1 MTAVALIQGNLTA
14 DHYEDSFAKD
24 ERIDILREKFLITEN
39 VMKTKKKTKTQK
51 LFRKNIVMIILMQ
64 KREVLQIQFKL
75 NLKMEVKQIKLK
87 LNIHLD
93 IKEEEKKLILL
104 LNKNLNQILELNLQK
119 LKQIKFLNYS
129 YQKRNLIKHQFMNL

>member
-1 MTAVALIQGNLTA
+1 
-14 DHYEDSFAKD
+14 
-24 ERIDILREKFLITEN
+24 
-39 VMKTKKKTKTQK
+39 MKTKKKTKTQK

-119 LKQIKFLNYS
+119 LKQIKFLNYF